1 MFCTMISLKKRTIML
16 KFTWGLL
23 TAFLVYLSSSLFT
36 HSPAF
41 SQRTWNADF
50 PSACLPVG
58 LGTLRTEFVTEV
70 TDGSTQYRLFDAYLQ
85 GDAVPFSVLV
95 SLQGKQCSLLYSN
108 PTNDFYPYSHT
119 VKLPIARQIALG
131 ELRYSINKAGS
142 IDKFRST
149 LQPNLG
155 EPTWQFSE
163 EELWAFKQVG
173 ITVPSLSKTSK
184 DK

>member
-1 MFCTMISLKKRTIML
+1 MISLKKRTILL
-16 KFTWGLL
+16 KFIWGLL

-36 HSPAF
+36 HPPAF
-41 SQRTWNADF
+41 SQPTRNADF

-70 TDGSTQYRLFDAYLQ
+70 TDGRTQYRLFDAYLQ

-95 SLQGKQCSLLYSN
+95 SLQETQCSLLYSN
-108 PTNDFYPYSHT
+108 PTNAFYPYSRT
-119 VKLPIARQIALG
+119 VKLPVARQIALG

-155 EPTWQFSE
+155 DPAWQFSE

-173 ITVPSLSKTSK
+173 ITVPQLSKTSK
-184 DK
+184 NK